1 MKMFVTGVILGF
13 RVALIMDVRTD
24 TVAEFEFG
32 KTVQPSF
39 ISLVNIFA
47 SSAGIFFILSFQIL
61 EIVQFQKQRQ
71 LIVFDEV
78 AQVA

>member
-1 MKMFVTGVILGF
+1 VAWSLLHSASILFPAFEAPTWVMKMFVTAVILGF

-32 KTVQPSF
+32 KIVRPSF

-47 SSAGIFFILSFQIL
+47 SSA
-61 EIVQFQKQRQ
+61 
-71 LIVFDEV
+71 
-78 AQVA
+78 AP

>member
-1 MKMFVTGVILGF
+1 MAWSLLHSASILFPTFEAPTWVMKMFVTAVILGF

-39 ISLVNIFA
+39 ISFVNIFA
-47 SSAGIFFILSFQIL
+47 SSA
-61 EIVQFQKQRQ
+61 
-71 LIVFDEV
+71 
-78 AQVA
+78 AP